1 MRNNGVMTEPALAP
15 RNASVGVVVVWA
27 TAFVATVAIGI
38 FVPEEWRVPWM
49 LVGFGGVV
57 LLSFAVQLW
66 YGRTQG
72 FIFRVASSVTGALLL
87 MGLISVGF
95 GLAALIP
102 S

>member
-1 MRNNGVMTEPALAP
+1 MSEPALAP
-15 RNASVGVVVVWA
+15 RNPFIAVFGVWA
-27 TAFVATVAIGI
+27 AAFLASVAIGI

-49 LVGFGGVV
+49 LVAFGGVV

-72 FIFRVASSVTGALLL
+72 FIFRVAGSATGALLI